1 MRTFSAR
8 AIRTQQTPAMPID
21 AEELL
26 EELARVEATLSE
38 AARRPGQG
46 CSPEFERRMQAHQ
59 RSLRSMLDADG
70 VAVAADALEAAERVM
85 ASADPA
91 APLLMLD
98 MARATLRGFVQRQ
111 ASVLR
116 MRTAA

>member
-1 MRTFSAR
+1 
-8 AIRTQQTPAMPID
+8 MPIA

-26 EELARVEATLSE
+26 DELARVEATLCE

-46 CSPEFERRMQAHQ
+46 CRPECERRMQAHQ

-85 ASADPA
+85 GSADPA
-91 APLLMLD
+91 EPLLMLE
-98 MARATLRGFVQRQ
+98 MARATLRGLVQRQ

-116 MRTAA
+116 MRAAA